1 MTMTLNQAAKAAGKA
16 KGTILKA
23 IKDGTLSAP
32 KDEKGRYEI
41 DPAELHRVFPLT
53 SHEQSEKPKL
63 TTPNDH
69 ENRIEI
75 ERLRAELKAAQTLTD
90 NMAETVADLRE
101 RLDREGEERRQLTA
115 MLTDQRTA
123 GQGGKRGLFSFL
135 RSA

>member
-23 IKDGTLSAP
+23 IKEGAMTAP
-32 KDEKGRYEI
+32 KDDKGRYQI
-41 DPAELHRVFPLT
+41 LASELNRVFPYLDNDQT
-53 SHEQSEKPKL
+53 QKPKSDPL
-63 TTPNDH
+63 SDH

-75 ERLRAELKAAQTLTD
+75 ERLRAELKAAHTLTE

>member
-1 MTMTLNQAAKAAGKA
+1 MTMTLNEAAKACRKA

-23 IKDGTLSAP
+23 IKDGRLSAP
-32 KDEKGRYEI
+32 KDSNGRYEI
-41 DPAELHRVFPLT
+41 DPSELHRVFPVTT
-53 SHEQSEKPKL
+53 SDQSEKPQV
-63 TTPNDH
+63 TTTNEQ
-69 ENRIEI
+69 ENRLEI

-90 NMAETVADLRE
+90 NMSETVADLRK